1 MSKVVLSILFLLTAS
16 VAVAQVQP
24 LPIQG
29 TTANTPEGSHVF
41 AGTSFSG
48 VSISWQTATT
58 ARYLMV
64 FDATATPSNGTITA
78 ATNLAYCL
86 YLPETLSAPNRFTL
100 DWTTHPAT
108 MRNGVVV
115 ALSTGAGC
123 GTFTTDGAN
132 DYFYSQVR

>member
-1 MSKVVLSILFLLTAS
+1 MYRLVLLVLFLLA
-16 VAVAQVQP
+16 AVSAYAQVQP

-41 AGTSFSG
+41 AGTTFSG

-64 FDATATPSNGTITA
+64 FDATSTPSNGTITA

-123 GTFTTDGAN
+123 GTFTVDTTSN
-132 DYFYSQVR
+132 YFYSQVH